1 MNKTQ
6 KNALILISPFLF
18 FGVYSLSV
26 CVLVIMLSDLSGG
39 NFLSKINKII
49 FFIENRFSLTLP
61 FKAISQGFILKPI
74 LAFVITTIFLIFVG
88 VALHF
93 GAKQAKKQREIFGKA
108 EWSGEAEIRK
118 NCLREE
124 KGIIVGKDNK
134 GNLLRFGGQEFASV
148 GAPTRSGKGVGI
160 VIPNLL
166 TWENS
171 LVVLDVKQECFSIT
185 SKYRAFPVEKGGLGQ
200 KVFLFDPF
208 SFNTH
213 RYNPLEYLDFNSP
226 DIELQIQGLAN
237 SLYPTGKGGKE
248 FFILQAQSIFVSC
261 VYLMGKLNQIGLLGS
276 TFTLTSLAGILQGV
290 KVQTW
295 ESEKGIFVTNTYPLQ
310 ETVETVKE
318 MGLLTETIYAKFL
331 SFFDQAEAK
340 DQFTGIKASFET
352 PLKVFQDPLFEMATS
367 TNDFDFRDLRKEK
380 ITIYIGITPE
390 NISTARPILN
400 LLFSQLIYENI
411 RQGLPDTNPDLKHSI
426 LMLMDEFTSIG
437 FMEQYQVAIGYMAG
451 YNIRSLI
458 IYQNQTQLA
467 ENQPLGYGDKGS
479 QTLLENHSCN
489 IIYRPKNP
497 KVAEEISKRIGNIT
511 IINKNKSHGKGGTST
526 SDNTTQ
532 RALVLPQEIMDLKDD
547 EEIIFC
553 NSAKIKCKKAFFYN
567 DPFFINRLKL
577 VSLSLRELGDKL
589 PTKEQLEKAY
599 QNKECQIELPNQYEF
614 YQTQQKEREKSEA
627 GEMETHDLL

>member
-1 MNKTQ
+1 MSNLTKEQKTAI
-6 KNALILISPFLF
+6 KVFIPIVV
-18 FGVYSLSV
+18 FGIYALSV
-26 CVLVIMLSDLSGG
+26 CVLIAMLSDLG
-39 NFLSKINKII
+39 NGNVFTKLNNAIQ
-49 FFIENRFSLTLP
+49 FIQSRYSLTLP
-61 FKAISQGFILKPI
+61 FKAIGQGFILEPI
-74 LAFVITTIFLIFVG
+74 FSILMTTIFLVFVG
-88 VALHF
+88 FALHI

-118 NCLREE
+118 NGLRDT

-134 GNLLRFGGQEFASV
+134 GKFLIFGGQQFASV

-171 LVVLDVKQECFSIT
+171 LIVLDVKQECFSIT
-185 SKYRAFPVEKGGLGQ
+185 SKYREQGLGQ

-213 RYNPLEYLDFNSP
+213 RYNPLEYLDFSAP

-237 SLYPTGKGGKE
+237 SLYPAGKGGKD
-248 FFILQAQSIFVSC
+248 FFILQAQAVFVSC
-261 VYLMGKLNQIGLLGS
+261 VYLMGKLNQIDLLGS
-276 TFTLTSLAGILQGV
+276 SFTLTSLAGALQGI
-290 KVQTW
+290 KVQMW
-295 ESEKGIFVTNTYPLQ
+295 DSEKERFVVNTYPLQ
-310 ETVETVKE
+310 ETVETAKR
-318 MGLLTETIYAKFL
+318 MGLLSDTIYAKFL
-331 SFFDQAEAK
+331 SFFDQMEAK
-340 DQFTGIKASFET
+340 DQFTGVKASFET

-380 ITIYIGITPE
+380 MTIYIGITPE

-400 LLFSQLIYENI
+400 LMFSQLIYENI
-411 RQGLPDTNPDLKHSI
+411 RQGLPDTNPDLKHGI

-437 FMEQYQVAIGYMAG
+437 FMEQYQVAIAYMAG

-467 ENQPLGYGDKGS
+467 ENPPLGYGDKGS

-497 KVAEEISKRIGNIT
+497 KTAEEISKRIGNIT
-511 IINKNKSHGKGGTST
+511 IINKNKSHSKGGTSI

-532 RALVLPQEIMDLKDD
+532 KALVLPQEIMDLKDD

-553 NSAKIKCKKAFFYN
+553 NSAKIKCQKAFFYN
-567 DPFFINRLKL
+567 DPFFIDRLKL
-577 VSLSLRELGDKL
+577 VSPSLKALGEKI
-589 PTKEQLEKAY
+589 PTKEQLDNAY
-599 QNKECQIELPNQYEF
+599 QRKECQIELPNQYEA
-614 YQTQQKEREKSEA
+614 YQAQQREKAQMEA
-627 GEMETHDLL
+627 ENVEIHDLL

>member
-1 MNKTQ
+1 MSNLTKEQ
-6 KNALILISPFLF
+6 KVVAYLFGIIALVGTYALSVIVLIL
-18 FGVYSLSV
+18 
-26 CVLVIMLSDLSGG
+26 MLSNIGKG
-39 NFLSKINKII
+39 NAFEKINNAVTLIQA
-49 FFIENRFSLTLP
+49 RFSFSIP
-61 FKAISQGFILKPI
+61 FKAIQQGFVLETLSAFFGSLILMVC
-74 LAFVITTIFLIFVG
+74 LFFVLRFS
-88 VALHF
+88 AQE
-93 GAKQAKKQREIFGKA
+93 AQKRKNIFGKA
-108 EWSGEAEIRK
+108 EWSGEAAIRK
-118 NCLREE
+118 NRLRAD
-124 KGIIVGKDNK
+124 KGIIVGRDSK

-171 LVVLDVKQECFSIT
+171 LIVLDVKQECFAIT
-185 SKYRAFPVEKGGLGQ
+185 SKYRQQVLGQ

-213 RYNPLEYLDFNSP
+213 RYNPLEYLNFDSP

-237 SLYPTGKGGKE
+237 SLYPSGKGGKD
-248 FFILQAQSIFVSC
+248 FFVLQAQAVFVSC
-261 VYLMGKLNQIGLLGS
+261 VYLMGKLKQIDLLGS
-276 TFTLTSLAGILQGV
+276 SFTLTSLAGALQGI
-290 KVQTW
+290 KIQTW
-295 ESEKGIFVTNTYPLQ
+295 NAEKEVFEIQTYPLQ
-310 ETVETVKE
+310 ETVETVKA
-318 MGLLTETIYAKFL
+318 MGLLTDTIYAKFL
-331 SFFDQAEAK
+331 SFFDQMEAK
-340 DQFTGIKASFET
+340 DQFTGVKASFET

-380 ITIYIGITPE
+380 ITVYIGITPE

-411 RQGLPDTNPDLKHSI
+411 RQGLPDTNPELKHGI

-437 FMEQYQVAIGYMAG
+437 FMEQYQVAIAYMAG

-467 ENQPLGYGDKGS
+467 ENPPLGYGDKGS

-497 KVAEEISKRIGNIT
+497 KIAEEISKRIGNIT
-511 IINKNKSHGKGGTST
+511 AINKGKNHNKGGTST
-526 SDNTTQ
+526 SDNNIQ
-532 RALVLPQEIMDLKDD
+532 RALVLPQEIMDLEDD

-567 DPFFINRLKL
+567 DPYFIDRLKA
-577 VSLSLRELGDKL
+577 VSPSLASLGKKI
-589 PTKEQLEKAY
+589 PTKDQLDKAY
-599 QNKECQIELPNQYEF
+599 QNGECQIELPNQYEA
-614 YQTQQKEREKSEA
+614 YKVQKA
-627 GEMETHDLL
+627 QLQGDNHNLL

>member
-1 MNKTQ
+1 LSNLTKEQKTAI
-6 KNALILISPFLF
+6 KVFIPIVV
-18 FGVYSLSV
+18 FGIYALSV
-26 CVLVIMLSDLSGG
+26 CVLIAMLSDLG
-39 NFLSKINKII
+39 NGNV
-49 FFIENRFSLTLP
+49 FIKLNNAIQFIQSRYSLTLP
-61 FKAISQGFILKPI
+61 FKAIGQGFILEPV
-74 LAFVITTIFLIFVG
+74 LSFLITTVFLVFVG
-88 VALHF
+88 FALHI

-118 NCLREE
+118 NGLRDTS
-124 KGIIVGKDNK
+124 GIIVGKDNK
-134 GNLLRFGGQEFASV
+134 GKFLIFGGQQFASV

-171 LVVLDVKQECFSIT
+171 LIVLDVKQECFSIT
-185 SKYRAFPVEKGGLGQ
+185 SKYREQGLGQ

-213 RYNPLEYLDFNSP
+213 RYNPLEYLDFNAP

-237 SLYPTGKGGKE
+237 SLYPAGKGGKD
-248 FFILQAQSIFVSC
+248 FFILQAQAVFVSC
-261 VYLMGKLNQIGLLGS
+261 VYLMGKLNQIDLLGS
-276 TFTLTSLAGILQGV
+276 SFTLTSLAGALQGI
-290 KVQTW
+290 KVQMW
-295 ESEKGIFVTNTYPLQ
+295 DSEKERFVVNTYPLQ
-310 ETVETVKE
+310 ETVETAKR
-318 MGLLTETIYAKFL
+318 MGLLSDTIYAKFL
-331 SFFDQAEAK
+331 SFFDQMEAK
-340 DQFTGIKASFET
+340 DQFTGVKASFET

-400 LLFSQLIYENI
+400 LMFSQLIYENI
-411 RQGLPDTNPDLKHSI
+411 RQGLPDTNPDLKHGI

-437 FMEQYQVAIGYMAG
+437 FMEQYQVAIAYMAG

-467 ENQPLGYGDKGS
+467 ENPPLGYGDKGS

-497 KVAEEISKRIGNIT
+497 KTAEEISKRIGNIT
-511 IINKNKSHGKGGTST
+511 IINKNKSHSKGGTSI

-532 RALVLPQEIMDLKDD
+532 KALVLPQEIMDLKDD

-567 DPFFINRLKL
+567 DPFFIDRLKL
-577 VSLSLRELGDKL
+577 VSPSLKDLGEKI
-589 PTKEQLEKAY
+589 PTKEQLDNAY
-599 QNKECQIELPNQYEF
+599 QRKECQIELPNQYEA
-614 YQTQQKEREKSEA
+614 YQAQQREKAQMEA
-627 GEMETHDLL
+627 ENVEIHDLL

>member
-1 MNKTQ
+1 MTKEQ
-6 KNALILISPFLF
+6 KIVAYLFGVIALI
-18 FGVYSLSV
+18 GTYALSV
-26 CVLVIMLSDLSGG
+26 VVLIVMLSNIGKG
-39 NFLSKINKII
+39 NAFEKINNAVTLIQA
-49 FFIENRFSLTLP
+49 RFSFYIP
-61 FKAISQGFILKPI
+61 FKAIQQGFVLETLSAFFGSLILI
-74 LAFVITTIFLIFVG
+74 VCLFFVLRFT
-88 VALHF
+88 AQE
-93 GAKQAKKQREIFGKA
+93 AQKRKNIFGKA

-118 NCLREE
+118 NRLRAD
-124 KGIIVGKDNK
+124 KGIIVGRDSK

-171 LVVLDVKQECFSIT
+171 LIVLDVKQECFAIT
-185 SKYRAFPVEKGGLGQ
+185 SKFRQQVLGQ

-237 SLYPTGKGGKE
+237 SLYPSGKGGKD
-248 FFILQAQSIFVSC
+248 FFVLQAQAVFVSC
-261 VYLMGKLNQIGLLGS
+261 VYLMGKLKQIDLLGS
-276 TFTLTSLAGILQGV
+276 SFTLTSLAGALQGI
-290 KVQTW
+290 KIQTW
-295 ESEKGIFVTNTYPLQ
+295 NAEKEAFEIQTYPLQ
-310 ETVETVKE
+310 ETVETVKS
-318 MGLLTETIYAKFL
+318 MGLLSETIYAKFL
-331 SFFDQAEAK
+331 SFFDQMEAK
-340 DQFTGIKASFET
+340 DQFTGVKASFET

-380 ITIYIGITPE
+380 ITVYIGITPE

-411 RQGLPDTNPDLKHSI
+411 RQGLPDTNPELKHGI

-437 FMEQYQVAIGYMAG
+437 FMEQYQVAIAYMAG

-467 ENQPLGYGDKGS
+467 ENPPLGYGDKGS

-497 KVAEEISKRIGNIT
+497 KIAEEISKRIGNIT
-511 IINKNKSHGKGGTST
+511 AVNKGKSHNKGGTST
-526 SDNTTQ
+526 SDNNIQ
-532 RALVLPQEIMDLKDD
+532 RALILPQEIMDLQDD

-567 DPFFINRLKL
+567 DPYFIDRLKA
-577 VSLSLRELGDKL
+577 VSPSLASLGKKI
-589 PTKEQLEKAY
+589 PTKDQLDKAY
-599 QNKECQIELPNQYEF
+599 QNGECQIELPNQYEA
-614 YQTQQKEREKSEA
+614 YKVQQA
-627 GEMETHDLL
+627 QLQGDNHNLL

>member
-1 MNKTQ
+1 MSNLTKEQKTAI
-6 KNALILISPFLF
+6 KVFIPIVV
-18 FGVYSLSV
+18 FGIYALSV
-26 CVLVIMLSDLSGG
+26 CVLIAMLSDLG
-39 NFLSKINKII
+39 NGNVFTKLNNAIQ
-49 FFIENRFSLTLP
+49 FIQSRYSLTLP
-61 FKAISQGFILKPI
+61 FKAIGQGFILEPI
-74 LAFVITTIFLIFVG
+74 LAFLMTTIFLVFVG
-88 VALHF
+88 FALHI

-118 NCLREE
+118 NGLRDT

-134 GNLLRFGGQEFASV
+134 GKFLIFGGQQFASV

-171 LVVLDVKQECFSIT
+171 LIVLDVKQECFSIT
-185 SKYRAFPVEKGGLGQ
+185 SKYREQGLGQ

-213 RYNPLEYLDFNSP
+213 RYNPLEYLDFNAP

-237 SLYPTGKGGKE
+237 SLYPAGKGGKD
-248 FFILQAQSIFVSC
+248 FFILQAQAVFVSC
-261 VYLMGKLNQIGLLGS
+261 VYLMGKLNQIDLLGS
-276 TFTLTSLAGILQGV
+276 SFTLTSLAGALQGI
-290 KVQTW
+290 KVQSW
-295 ESEKGIFVTNTYPLQ
+295 NEEKKCFTADTYPLQ
-310 ETVETVKE
+310 ETVETAKR
-318 MGLLTETIYAKFL
+318 MGLLSDTIYAKFQ
-331 SFFDQAEAK
+331 SFFDQMEAK
-340 DQFTGIKASFET
+340 DQFTGVKASFET

-400 LLFSQLIYENI
+400 LMFSQLIYENI
-411 RQGLPDTNPDLKHSI
+411 RQGLPDTNPDLKHGI

-437 FMEQYQVAIGYMAG
+437 FMEQYQVAIAYMAG

-467 ENQPLGYGDKGS
+467 ENPPLGYGDKGS

-497 KVAEEISKRIGNIT
+497 KTAEDISKRIGNIT
-511 IINKNKSHGKGGTST
+511 IINKNKSHSKGGTSI

-532 RALVLPQEIMDLKDD
+532 KALVLPQEIMDLKDD

-567 DPFFINRLKL
+567 DPFFIDRLKL
-577 VSLSLRELGDKL
+577 VSPSLKALGEKI
-589 PTKEQLEKAY
+589 PTKEQLDNAY
-599 QNKECQIELPNQYEF
+599 QRKECQIELPNQYEA
-614 YQTQQKEREKSEA
+614 YQAQQREKAQMEA
-627 GEMETHDLL
+627 ENVEIHDLL

>member
-1 MNKTQ
+1 MSNLTKEQ
-6 KNALILISPFLF
+6 KVVAYLFGIIALV
-18 FGVYSLSV
+18 GTYALSV
-26 CVLVIMLSDLSGG
+26 AVLIVMLSNIGQG
-39 NFLSKINKII
+39 NAFEKINNAVTLIQA
-49 FFIENRFSLTLP
+49 RFSFSIP
-61 FKAISQGFILKPI
+61 FKAIQQGFVLETLSAFFGSLILMVC
-74 LAFVITTIFLIFVG
+74 LFFVLRFS
-88 VALHF
+88 AQE
-93 GAKQAKKQREIFGKA
+93 AQKRKNIFGKA
-108 EWSGEAEIRK
+108 EWSGEAAIRK
-118 NCLREE
+118 NRLRAD
-124 KGIIVGKDNK
+124 KGIIVGRDSK

-171 LVVLDVKQECFSIT
+171 LIVLDVKQECFAIT
-185 SKYRAFPVEKGGLGQ
+185 SKYRQQVLGQ

-213 RYNPLEYLDFNSP
+213 RYNPLEYLNFDSP

-237 SLYPTGKGGKE
+237 SLYPSGKGGKD
-248 FFILQAQSIFVSC
+248 FFVLQAQAVFVSC
-261 VYLMGKLNQIGLLGS
+261 VYLMGKLKQIDLLGS
-276 TFTLTSLAGILQGV
+276 SFTLTSLAGALQGI
-290 KVQTW
+290 KIQTW
-295 ESEKGIFVTNTYPLQ
+295 NAEKEVFEIQTYPLQ
-310 ETVETVKE
+310 ETVETVKA
-318 MGLLTETIYAKFL
+318 MGLLTDTIYSKFL
-331 SFFDQAEAK
+331 SFFDQMEAK
-340 DQFTGIKASFET
+340 DQFTGVKASFET

-380 ITIYIGITPE
+380 ITVYIGITPE

-411 RQGLPDTNPDLKHSI
+411 RQGLPDTNPELKHGI

-437 FMEQYQVAIGYMAG
+437 FMEQYQVAIAYMAG

-467 ENQPLGYGDKGS
+467 ENPPLGYGDKGS

-497 KVAEEISKRIGNIT
+497 KIAEEISKRIGNIT
-511 IINKNKSHGKGGTST
+511 AINKGKNHNKGGTST
-526 SDNTTQ
+526 SDNNIQ
-532 RALVLPQEIMDLKDD
+532 RALVLPQEIMDLEDD

-567 DPFFINRLKL
+567 DPYFIDRLKA
-577 VSLSLRELGDKL
+577 VSPSLASLGKKI
-589 PTKEQLEKAY
+589 PTKDQLDKAY
-599 QNKECQIELPNQYEF
+599 QNGECQIELPNQYEA
-614 YQTQQKEREKSEA
+614 YKVQKA
-627 GEMETHDLL
+627 QLQGDNHNLL